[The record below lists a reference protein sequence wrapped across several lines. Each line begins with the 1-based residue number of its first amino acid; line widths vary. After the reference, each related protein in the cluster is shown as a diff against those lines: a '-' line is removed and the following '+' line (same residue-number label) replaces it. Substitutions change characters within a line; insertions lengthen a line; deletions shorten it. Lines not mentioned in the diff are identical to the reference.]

1 VDSNGSAMKKKIT
14 ICSLICILVLT
25 GCAGLNKE
33 SNTENG
39 PDVVSSIS
47 TNQDQMLT
55 IVANQNK
62 IMDKEAFAKELI
74 QRCLDND
81 FHTIK
86 FCFEEGYPT
95 SLDMNVY
102 LWKEDIHEKDPVMKV
117 SYKPKEWN
125 KGYDIKNNPEQF
137 ELVITE

>member
-1 VDSNGSAMKKKIT
+1 MKKKII
-14 ICSLICILVLT
+14 ICSLICILFLT
-25 GCAGLNKE
+25 GCAGFYKVKHR
-33 SNTENG
+33 ENV
-39 PDVVSSIS
+39 PDAVSSIS

-62 IMDKEAFAKELI
+62 IVDKKSFAEELI

-86 FCFEEGYPT
+86 FSFEDGYPT

-125 KGYDIKNNPEQF
+125 KEYDIKNNPEQF